1 MKSMRPRIGVTS
13 WHHQDGDERWEFVK
27 EPYTRAVA
35 EAGGLPVIL
44 PIAAND
50 LGMAPEYVEGLDG
63 LILTGGEDVHPSFYG
78 EEVLERCGEID
89 ERRDLFERELFQAAR
104 ARWRPVL
111 GICRGLQLINVAGGG
126 SLYQDLSYRPGT
138 LPDHQAGRERR
149 YEIVHTVKVIAGT
162 RLAAIMGAE
171 EVPVTSTHH
180 QVVKEL
186 APGFRVSAESGDG
199 VVEGI
204 ESDADPFLLAVQ
216 WHPERLALKHAAQ
229 LALFQALV
237 RAASSR

>member
-1 MKSMRPRIGVTS
+1 MRPRIGVTS

-44 PIAAND
+44 PIATHG
-50 LGMAPEYVEGLDG
+50 LEMAQEYVDGLDG
-63 LILTGGEDVHPSFYG
+63 LIFTGGEDVHPSFYG

-89 ERRDLFERELFQAAR
+89 EKRDLFERDLFQAAR
-104 ARWRPVL
+104 DRMKPVL
-111 GICRGLQLINVAGGG
+111 GICRGLQLINVACGG

-138 LPDHQAGRERR
+138 LPDHQAGPERR
-149 YEIVHTVKVIAGT
+149 YETVHSVRVRPGT

-171 EVPVTSTHH
+171 KVPVTSTHH
-180 QVVKEL
+180 QIVRKL

-199 VVEGI
+199 VIEGI
-204 ESDADPFLLAVQ
+204 ESDAHPFLLAVQ
-216 WHPERLALKHAAQ
+216 WHPERLALKEAEQ
-229 LALFQALV
+229 LALFRALV
-237 RAASSR
+237 RAASPS